1 MDCWLFTIYPAQGC
15 DCVPL
20 EESRRVLSLPD
31 PLRWSK
37 TPPSPRSTHSQRSA
51 PPSERREFCLVGV
64 LGGRLFFSSSVE
76 QKKAVEECK
85 HAGTIQDMSPVLP
98 ERVCT
103 MGWSWAPSNWDW
115 IVSTTRLNLRLGPKK
130 IKFTHIYSEKFSGV
144 WFSLMWMFWM
154 EIISKLIAF

>member
-1 MDCWLFTIYPAQGC
+1 MSSLVSYRGSFLDGLLICPTFLAQGC

-64 LGGRLFFSSSVE
+64 LGGRPFFSSSVE
-76 QKKAVEECK
+76 QKKAMEEWK
-85 HAGTIQDMSPVLP
+85 HAGIIH
-98 ERVCT
+98 
-103 MGWSWAPSNWDW
+103 G
-115 IVSTTRLNLRLGPKK
+115 VSDLT
-130 IKFTHIYSEKFSGV
+130 
-144 WFSLMWMFWM
+144 
-154 EIISKLIAF
+154 